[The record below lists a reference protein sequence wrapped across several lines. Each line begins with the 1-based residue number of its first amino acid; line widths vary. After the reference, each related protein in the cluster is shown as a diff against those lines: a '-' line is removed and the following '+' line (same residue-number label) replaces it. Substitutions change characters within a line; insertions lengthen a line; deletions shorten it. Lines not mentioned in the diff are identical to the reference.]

1 MREQEK
7 QMVKSMKLIRKGLKN
22 TEAVFNQRN
31 VHQNEFFIDRKK
43 QEKMPVMFKDLFRLK
58 LSDKVLENKKEEI
71 GKPRK
76 STMMNELVLYEGED
90 ENSQV
95 STIKTEED
103 K

>member
-1 MREQEK
+1 
-7 QMVKSMKLIRKGLKN
+7 
-22 TEAVFNQRN
+22 
-31 VHQNEFFIDRKK
+31 
-43 QEKMPVMFKDLFRLK
+43 MPVMFKDLFRLK